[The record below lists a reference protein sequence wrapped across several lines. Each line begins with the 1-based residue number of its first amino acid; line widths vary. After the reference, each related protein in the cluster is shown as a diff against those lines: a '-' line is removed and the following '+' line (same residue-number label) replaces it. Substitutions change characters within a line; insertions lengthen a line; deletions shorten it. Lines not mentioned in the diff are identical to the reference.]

1 MPVINN
7 IGALKQ
13 NLRENGWHM
22 TAFMFNY
29 KQIQYDV
36 FFEDLDNIAK
46 KNEYASVKL
55 TFIDINTPERT
66 YSIEANQLQMY
77 FDPKTFREYFGI
89 EFSKNLGNI
98 FRQFFD
104 YFVTCVPPVA
114 PTLNIRQ
121 NKEIDRALAQN
132 GNRDS
137 NAIFCYDARRLGIK
151 NGKQMNRSIF
161 ISNLTK
167 RRKPELYAYFENEP
181 TVTFYY
187 SPNPEDE
194 LSDTEIITKFTFR
207 ESQKQS

>member
-1 MPVINN
+1 MLLLI
-7 IGALKQ
+7 
-13 NLRENGWHM
+13 
-22 TAFMFNY
+22 
-29 KQIQYDV
+29 
-36 FFEDLDNIAK
+36 
-46 KNEYASVKL
+46 SVKL

-104 YFVTCVPPVA
+104 YFVTFVPPVA

-137 NAIFCYDARRLGIK
+137 NAIFCYDARRLLSLSFP
-151 NGKQMNRSIF
+151 NS
-161 ISNLTK
+161 
-167 RRKPELYAYFENEP
+167 RR
-181 TVTFYY
+181 
-187 SPNPEDE
+187 
-194 LSDTEIITKFTFR
+194 
-207 ESQKQS
+207 